1 MEKDSFQTQLDYQ
14 RMTSEFTLPFEL
26 CSRETQIERMNA
38 TRTSNTQADL
48 NVCQAADDII
58 EIFEKLGF
66 TSDTPPDIELLRHSI
81 VEAIQKRTT
90 LKAIHEGK

>member
-1 MEKDSFQTQLDYQ
+1 MQ
-14 RMTSEFTLPFEL
+14 
-26 CSRETQIERMNA
+26 

-48 NVCQAADDII
+48 NVCQAEDDII

-81 VEAIQKRTT
+81 VEDHSKTNNT
-90 LKAIHEGK
+90 KGNP